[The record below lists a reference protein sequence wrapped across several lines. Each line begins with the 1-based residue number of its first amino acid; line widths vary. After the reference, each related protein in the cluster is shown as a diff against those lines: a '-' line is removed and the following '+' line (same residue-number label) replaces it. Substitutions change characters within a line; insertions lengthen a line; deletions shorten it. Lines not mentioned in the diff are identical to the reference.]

1 MVSGISLRG
10 PCKRQNVQENARSKM
25 SRSPSLA
32 PARLLCKGPLS
43 SSSTSP
49 TNRHESVA
57 NFDRKKVTAMTQLR
71 IEISDAL
78 ARRLAW
84 LASEQKKSVEQVAV
98 EQLESLL
105 EPAVESPEEKY
116 ERFFQQS
123 GLFVERLAEEKQRYQ
138 AVSEARLKE
147 LAAKLGAAG
156 HRSDVIVAERD
167 LDYCLSTNAILVV
180 WSNATW
186 MRLAPTGSEP

>member
-1 MVSGISLRG
+1 M
-10 PCKRQNVQENARSKM
+10 P
-25 SRSPSLA
+25 
-32 PARLLCKGPLS
+32 
-43 SSSTSP
+43 
-49 TNRHESVA
+49 
-57 NFDRKKVTAMTQLR
+57 QLT
-71 IEISDAL
+71 IEIPEAL
-78 ARRLAW
+78 AQRLAW

-156 HRSDVIVAERD
+156 PLSDVILAERD
-167 LDYCLSTNAILVV
+167 RT
-180 WSNATW
+180 
-186 MRLAPTGSEP
+186 